1 VSMDRYRLIPIIVLL
16 SSLLILAILF
26 FIRISSGGA
35 PASPK
40 PIPTET
46 PEVVEEVTPSPTF
59 TETPQ
64 PTETE
69 VLEPTATIYVP
80 TFTLDPSD
88 PANAPPAGCNVAG
101 FITDVTVI
109 DNTKVDR
116 GLSFTKTWR
125 LQNDGTCTWTPNY
138 KVYFH
143 SGDQMEGLDSQ
154 PLTNIDIP
162 PGTTVDVSVNMVAP
176 KKPGKYKGY
185 WSLMDAN
192 GFKFGI
198 SSAGNAFYV
207 QIVVP

>member
-1 VSMDRYRLIPIIVLL
+1 MDRYRLIPIIVLL

-26 FIRISSGGA
+26 FIKISGGGA
-35 PASPK
+35 PAVPK
-40 PIPTET
+40 PIPTDT
-46 PEVVEEVTPSPTF
+46 AGVVEEVTPSPTF

-69 VLEPTATIYVP
+69 VPEPTSTIFVP
-80 TFTLDPSD
+80 TFTLDPAD
-88 PANAPPAGCNVAG
+88 PANAPPDGCNEARYLAD
-101 FITDVTVI
+101 ITVI

-116 GLSFTKTWR
+116 GTWFTKTWR

-143 SGDQMEGLDSQ
+143 SGDKLKGPDTQAFTD
-154 PLTNIDIP
+154 IDIT
-162 PGTTVDVSVNMVAP
+162 PGTSVDISIDLYAP
-176 KKPGKYKGY
+176 KDPGKYKGY

-198 SSAGNAFYV
+198 GPTDSAFYV
-207 QIVVP
+207 QIIVP